1 VTGIGQDVSEV
12 RADEEPLA
20 ATEDL
25 HPSCPICGSRQTKF
39 LCTVDNYHVWR
50 CPASAVDFVHPVP
63 TAETLNALYD
73 RLEWFE
79 GGERGGYASYDT
91 QTDPS
96 PSWLVE
102 LLDRLAAERPSPSI
116 LDIGC
121 AYGTHLGLAK
131 DKGWQPFGVEP
142 SQHARAE
149 ARRRHP
155 GLYVAKTIEEI
166 PPHRFDLILI
176 LDVIEHL
183 ADPYPLFRE
192 LAAKDAIGP
201 ETIVVLT
208 TPNARSRDAL
218 VDPAGW
224 VYRHPPSHLTY
235 YSASALDEMLRRLR
249 FARVQVR
256 GQHPLSGASAEPYA
270 DEASSGNQSL
280 TAFAGLLCEA
290 TECDLA
296 AFMQERY
303 IPGTWSEI
311 AAYEHVPR
319 YAFAA
324 ALAVGARTLD
334 FGCGSGYGADMLAQ
348 TASSVVGLDVSE
360 EALSYARSDH
370 RRDNLSFLHD
380 LTLGASL
387 PAGAF
392 DVITC
397 FEVIEHVDADTQ
409 PLLIAS
415 LRRLLAYGGKL
426 LISTPNPEMTAL
438 YGANPYH
445 LHEMTLGEFRA
456 LLAAEFR
463 HVKFF
468 NQSVHASVFLTPEQ
482 NTDFA
487 EVKRG
492 IPEFE
497 GEDRPAAYIAICSE
511 SPLVTSNAMIF
522 PDFGIDYIKQRVLA
536 IERRNLQLIDRSRFV
551 GLEASVAQIRALA
564 EKTETQLLQAQAE
577 VEGSEG
583 LLNSHRL
590 ELAATQAELGAERE
604 RRAGA
609 EVEVGAERERRVGTE
624 AELGAERERRAGAE
638 VELGADRERRASAEV
653 ELGAERERRA
663 GTEAELGAE
672 RERRAGAEVE
682 LGAERERRAGTE
694 AELGATQATLR
705 TALSDLDQARTRL
718 TQIEGQLSFRVV
730 RACAFPFRTF
740 GHGIRDVGRRI
751 RGRDR
756 RQHETGPSTPVN
768 GERTSEPSFEPQALD
783 VNLECIL
790 DPVWNPTQQ
799 KFELRIDT
807 VLTARADPNPP
818 PTMKPYTV
826 RPNFSG
832 ADNRPKILHVI
843 PNVYIGGSTRLVA
856 DLVERLS
863 DRFEHEIVTS
873 ALCPYGEHQGM
884 IVHHVSQPSVAAMA
898 QLYGQ
903 FRPDIVHFHY
913 WGLSDDPW
921 YEAALAAMD
930 GFHFAAMMNV
940 NTPIKPMISPRF
952 SHYVFVSDYVRT
964 TFGGDV
970 PDPSKT
976 SVIHPGIDLSL
987 FNGPYSDPDAENAV
1001 GMVYRLE
1008 EDKLRNDAIDL
1019 FIEIVRQRPRTKIY
1033 VIGGGTFLAPYLERT
1048 IAAGVRNNF
1057 RFTNYVPY
1065 EELPKWYD
1073 RFAIFVAPVWTESFG
1088 QVAPFAM
1095 RKGSAV
1101 AGYAVGALSEILGSS
1116 ETLGAD
1122 LQRAAEIVVALLN
1135 DPVRIRAI
1143 GRQNEDRAATLFDIK
1158 STVSRYGEVYDQVL
1172 AEWFE
1177 DPGGLPKVL
1186 SHEPGSDLSTDLN
1199 NEQRARADDALLQL
1213 NGLRA
1218 QVDEYAA
1225 LASQARGLVHQVT
1238 RSRSWRLTRP
1248 LRKSGVFG
1256 RREKRLLI
1264 EAPKRDPL
1272 EQIHFTALPLDGRPV
1287 VVIVSHEASRT
1298 GAPILGLN
1306 LAERFSATHRVV
1318 SLLWSGGELASHF
1331 EHNSAVLLG
1340 PLKNEDRNSINAKR
1354 LAEKIVHSYN
1364 PEYVIANSV
1373 ETHLMV
1379 VSFAELGVSCI
1390 ALIHEFASYTRPQS
1404 KFRDVCDHASA
1415 LVFPGNEIAG
1425 SVFALIPQLSGD
1437 HRVYIRPQGRC
1448 ILPRV
1453 PADHGPRASAIRPAA
1468 SPHAF
1473 VVLGAGYVHMR
1484 KGVDLF
1490 IATAARVRRLLPST
1504 SVRFVWIGDGYDPD
1518 ADVAYSSYLAEQIR
1532 SSGLDGTLAML
1543 PAYEDLA
1550 SVYSEV
1556 DAFFMC
1562 SRLDPQPNVAIEA
1575 MARGIPVVCFER
1587 ASGSAEIISSDTN
1600 TSRLVVPY
1608 LDVGEAAE
1616 VICSLVSDRAL
1627 LRRTGDAVA
1636 RLAKAAYDMDAYVEF
1651 LKNLGEN
1658 ASRETRR
1665 HSD

>member
-1 VTGIGQDVSEV
+1 MTGIGRSVSEV
-12 RADEEPLA
+12 RADGDPIA

-25 HPSCPICGSRQTKF
+25 HPPCPICGSRQTKF
-39 LCTVDNYHVWR
+39 LCAVDHYRIWR

-63 TAETLNALYD
+63 TTETLNALYD

-79 GGERGGYASYDT
+79 GGERGGYVSYDT
-91 QTDPS
+91 QTDVS

-102 LLDRLAAERPSPSI
+102 ILDRLAVERPSPSI

-131 DKGWQPFGVEP
+131 DKGWQSFGVEP

-149 ARRRHP
+149 ARKRHP
-155 GLYVAKTIEEI
+155 GLYVAKRIEEI

-176 LDVIEHL
+176 LDVVEHL

-218 VDPAGW
+218 VNPAGW

-235 YSASALDEMLRRLR
+235 YSASALEEMLRRLR

-256 GQHPLSGASAEPYA
+256 GQHPLSGANAEPHA

-324 ALAVGARTLD
+324 ALAAGRRMLD
-334 FGCGSGYGADMLAQ
+334 FGCGSGYGAAMLAE

-360 EALSYARSDH
+360 AALSYARSHH

-380 LTLGASL
+380 FTLGASL
-387 PAGAF
+387 PAGVF

-409 PLLIAS
+409 PLLVTS
-415 LRRLLAYGGKL
+415 LRRLLASGGKL
-426 LISTPNPEMTAL
+426 IISTPNPKMTAL

-445 LHEMTLGEFRA
+445 LREMTRQEFRA

-463 HVKFF
+463 HVKLFD
-468 NQSVHASVFLTPEQ
+468 QSVHASVSLTPEQ
-482 NTDFA
+482 NSEFA

-511 SPLVTSNAMIF
+511 SPLDTPNAMIF

-536 IERRNLQLIDRSRFV
+536 IKRRNLQLIDRSRFV
-551 GLEASVAQIRALA
+551 ALEASADQIRALA
-564 EKTETQLLQAQAE
+564 EKTETQLVQARAE
-577 VEGSEG
+577 VEGSER
-583 LLNSHRL
+583 LLNSHRV
-590 ELAATQAELGAERE
+590 ELAATQAGLAATQ
-604 RRAGA
+604 AGLA
-609 EVEVGAERERRVGTE
+609 ATK
-624 AELGAERERRAGAE
+624 A
-638 VELGADRERRASAEV
+638 

-663 GTEAELGAE
+663 GTE
-672 RERRAGAEVE
+672 VE
-682 LGAERERRAGTE
+682 LGAERDKRAGTE

-705 TALSDLDQARTRL
+705 TALGDLDQARTRL
-718 TQIEGQLSFRVV
+718 SQIEGQLSFRVA
-730 RACAFPFRTF
+730 RACALPFRTF

-756 RQHETGPSTPVN
+756 RQQEASPPTPVN
-768 GERTSEPSFEPQALD
+768 GERMSEPSFQPQALDVNLECILDPVMSEPSFEPQALD

-799 KFELRIDT
+799 KFELRIDST
-807 VLTARADPNPP
+807 VSAARADPSPP

-826 RPNFSG
+826 RPNFAG

-843 PNVYIGGSTRLVA
+843 PNVYIGGSTRLIA

-863 DRFEHEIVTS
+863 HRFEHEIVTS

-884 IVHHVSQPSVAAMA
+884 IVHHVGQASIAAMA

-952 SHYVFVSDYVRT
+952 SHYVFVSEYVRT

-970 PDPSKT
+970 PNSSKT

-1019 FIEIVRQRPRTKIY
+1019 FIEIVRQRPRTKVY

-1101 AGYAVGALSEILGSS
+1101 AGYAVGALSEILGGS

-1135 DPVRIRAI
+1135 DPLRIRAI
-1143 GRQNEDRAATLFDIK
+1143 GRQNEDRAATLFDVK
-1158 STVSRYGEVYDQVL
+1158 STVSRYGDVYDQVL

-1177 DPGGLPKVL
+1177 GHPGGLP
-1186 SHEPGSDLSTDLN
+1186 
-1199 NEQRARADDALLQL
+1199 
-1213 NGLRA
+1213 
-1218 QVDEYAA
+1218 
-1225 LASQARGLVHQVT
+1225 
-1238 RSRSWRLTRP
+1238 
-1248 LRKSGVFG
+1248 
-1256 RREKRLLI
+1256 
-1264 EAPKRDPL
+1264 
-1272 EQIHFTALPLDGRPV
+1272 
-1287 VVIVSHEASRT
+1287 
-1298 GAPILGLN
+1298 
-1306 LAERFSATHRVV
+1306 
-1318 SLLWSGGELASHF
+1318 GEDF
-1331 EHNSAVLLG
+1331 
-1340 PLKNEDRNSINAKR
+1340 
-1354 LAEKIVHSYN
+1354 
-1364 PEYVIANSV
+1364 
-1373 ETHLMV
+1373 
-1379 VSFAELGVSCI
+1379 
-1390 ALIHEFASYTRPQS
+1390 
-1404 KFRDVCDHASA
+1404 
-1415 LVFPGNEIAG
+1415 
-1425 SVFALIPQLSGD
+1425 
-1437 HRVYIRPQGRC
+1437 
-1448 ILPRV
+1448 
-1453 PADHGPRASAIRPAA
+1453 
-1468 SPHAF
+1468 
-1473 VVLGAGYVHMR
+1473 
-1484 KGVDLF
+1484 
-1490 IATAARVRRLLPST
+1490 
-1504 SVRFVWIGDGYDPD
+1504 
-1518 ADVAYSSYLAEQIR
+1518 
-1532 SSGLDGTLAML
+1532 
-1543 PAYEDLA
+1543 
-1550 SVYSEV
+1550 
-1556 DAFFMC
+1556 
-1562 SRLDPQPNVAIEA
+1562 
-1575 MARGIPVVCFER
+1575 
-1587 ASGSAEIISSDTN
+1587 
-1600 TSRLVVPY
+1600 
-1608 LDVGEAAE
+1608 
-1616 VICSLVSDRAL
+1616 
-1627 LRRTGDAVA
+1627 
-1636 RLAKAAYDMDAYVEF
+1636 
-1651 LKNLGEN
+1651 
-1658 ASRETRR
+1658 
-1665 HSD
+1665 

>member
-121 AYGTHLGLAK
+121 AYGTQLGLAK

-360 EALSYARSDH
+360 EALSYASSDH

-482 NTDFA
+482 NSDFTPEQNSDFA

-511 SPLVTSNAMIF
+511 SPLNTSNAMIF

-604 RRAGA
+604 RR
-609 EVEVGAERERRVGTE
+609 VGTE

-638 VELGADRERRASAEV
+638 VELGAERERRAS
-653 ELGAERERRA
+653 
-663 GTEAELGAE
+663 
-672 RERRAGAEVE
+672 AEVE

-705 TALSDLDQARTRL
+705 TALSDLDKARTRL

-790 DPVWNPTQQ
+790 DPVWNPAQQ

-807 VLTARADPNPP
+807 VSTARADPNPP

-940 NTPIKPMISPRF
+940 NTPIKPMISPKF

-970 PDPSKT
+970 PDPNKT

-1019 FIEIVRQRPRTKIY
+1019 FIEIVRQRPRTKVY
-1033 VIGGGTFLAPYLERT
+1033 VIGGGTFLAPYIRRT

-1065 EELPKWYD
+1065 EDLPKWYD

-1101 AGYAVGALSEILGSS
+1101 AGYAVGALSEILGGS

-1135 DPVRIRAI
+1135 DPLRIRAI
-1143 GRQNEDRAATLFDIK
+1143 GRQNEDRAARLFDIK
-1158 STVSRYGEVYDQVL
+1158 SMVSRYGKVYDQVL

-1177 DPGGLPKVL
+1177 GHTVGLPNVL
-1186 SHEPGSDLSTDLN
+1186 SREPGSDLIKERT
-1199 NEQRARADDALLQL
+1199 RADQALLQL
-1213 NGLRA
+1213 NRIRA
-1218 QVDEYAA
+1218 QVDEYAD
-1225 LASQARGLVHQVT
+1225 LASQARGLVHQVS

-1248 LRKSGVFG
+1248 LRRSGIFG
-1256 RREKRLLI
+1256 RREKRLL
-1264 EAPKRDPL
+1264 EAQKRDLLKQVP
-1272 EQIHFTALPLDGRPV
+1272 FSALPLDSRPV

-1306 LAERFSATHRVV
+1306 LAERFGATHRVV
-1318 SLLWSGGELASHF
+1318 SLLWGEGELAGHF
-1331 EHNSAVLLG
+1331 EHNSAVVLG
-1340 PLKNEDRNSINAKR
+1340 PIKKEDRTPLNAKR
-1354 LAEKIVHSYN
+1354 LAEKIVRSYS

-1379 VSFAELGVSCI
+1379 ASFADLGVPCI

-1415 LVFPGNEIAG
+1415 LVFPGNKIAA
-1425 SVFALIPQLSGD
+1425 SAYALIPLLSND
-1437 HRVYIRPQGRC
+1437 HRVFIRPQGRC
-1448 ILPRV
+1448 ILPPV
-1453 PADHGPRASAIRPAA
+1453 ANNYCPPATMIRPKA
-1468 SPHAF
+1468 SLNAF
-1473 VVLGAGYVHMR
+1473 IVLGVGTVHIR

-1504 SVRFVWIGDGYDPD
+1504 PVRFVWIGDGYDPD
-1518 ADVAYSSYLAEQIR
+1518 ADIAYSSYLAEQIR
-1532 SSGLDGTLAML
+1532 SSGLDGGITML
-1543 PAYEDLA
+1543 PAREDLA

-1575 MARGIPVVCFER
+1575 MARGIPVVCFEG
-1587 ASGSAEIISSDTN
+1587 ASGSAEIISSNNDTR
-1600 TSRLVVPY
+1600 RLVVPY

-1616 VICSLVSDRAL
+1616 VIGSLVSDPAL
-1627 LRRTGDAVA
+1627 LRRMGDAVA

-1651 LKNLGEN
+1651 LRNLGEN
-1658 ASRETRR
+1658 ALRETRR

>member
-20 ATEDL
+20 APEDL
-25 HPSCPICGSRQTKF
+25 RPSCPICGSRQTKF
-39 LCTVDNYHVWR
+39 LCAVNNYHVWR

-102 LLDRLAAERPSPSI
+102 MLGRLAAERPAPSI

-121 AYGTHLGLAK
+121 AYGTHLGLAR
-131 DKGWQPFGVEP
+131 DKGWQAFGVEP
-142 SQHARAE
+142 SRHARAE

-256 GQHPLSGASAEPYA
+256 GQHPLSGARAEPHA
-270 DEASSGNQSL
+270 DEASSENQSL
-280 TAFAGLLCEA
+280 TSFAGLLCEA

-303 IPGTWSEI
+303 VPGTWSEV

-324 ALAVGARTLD
+324 ALAVGARALD
-334 FGCGSGYGADMLAQ
+334 FGCGSGYGADMLAR
-348 TASSVVGLDVSE
+348 TAGSVVGLDVSE
-360 EALSYARSDH
+360 GALSYARSHH
-370 RRDNLSFLHD
+370 RRDNLSFLRE

-409 PLLIAS
+409 LLLVAR
-415 LRRLLAYGGKL
+415 LRRLLASGGKL

-445 LHEMTLGEFRA
+445 LHEMTLREFRA
-456 LLAAEFR
+456 LLAAEFS
-463 HVKFF
+463 HIKFF
-468 NQSVHASVFLTPEQ
+468 NQSVHASVSLTPEQ
-482 NTDFA
+482 NSEFA

-497 GEDRPAAYIAICSE
+497 GKDRPAAYIAICSE
-511 SPLVTSNAMIF
+511 SPLDTSNAMIF

-536 IERRNLQLIDRSRFV
+536 IERRNHQLIDRSRFV
-551 GLEASVAQIRALA
+551 GLEASVAQ
-564 EKTETQLLQAQAE
+564 TETQLVQARAE
-577 VEGSEG
+577 VEGSER

-604 RRAGA
+604 RRAGREA
-609 EVEVGAERERRVGTE
+609 ELTASQ
-624 AELGAERERRAGAE
+624 AELGAEQERRARREAE
-638 VELGADRERRASAEV
+638 LTASQ
-653 ELGAERERRA
+653 
-663 GTEAELGAE
+663 AELGAE
-672 RERRAGAEVE
+672 QERRARREAELTASQAE
-682 LGAERERRAGTE
+682 LGAEQERRARREAELTASQ

-705 TALSDLDQARTRL
+705 TALGDLDQARTRIS
-718 TQIEGQLSFRVV
+718 QIEGQLSFRVA
-730 RACAFPFRTF
+730 RACAFPFRTL

-756 RQHETGPSTPVN
+756 RQQEASPSTPVN
-768 GERTSEPSFEPQALD
+768 GERTSERSFEPQALD

-799 KFELRIDT
+799 KFELRIDST
-807 VLTARADPNPP
+807 VSASRADPGTP

-826 RPNFSG
+826 RPNFAG

-843 PNVYIGGSTRLVA
+843 PNVYIGGSTRIIA
-856 DLVERLS
+856 DLVELLS
-863 DRFEHEIVTS
+863 HRFEHEIVTS

-884 IVHHVSQPSVAAMA
+884 IVHHVGQASIAAMA

-940 NTPIKPMISPRF
+940 NTPIKPMTSPRF

-970 PDPSKT
+970 PNSSRT

-1008 EDKLRNDAIDL
+1008 EDKLKNDAIDL
-1019 FIEIVRQRPRTKIY
+1019 FIEIVRRRPRTKVY

-1048 IAAGVRNNF
+1048 IAAGVRGNF

-1101 AGYAVGALSEILGSS
+1101 AGYAVGALSEILGGS

-1122 LQRAAEIVVALLN
+1122 LQQAAEIVVALLN
-1135 DPVRIRAI
+1135 DPSRIRAI
-1143 GRQNEDRAATLFDIK
+1143 GRQNEDRAARLFDVK
-1158 STVSRYGEVYDQVL
+1158 SMVSRYGEVYDRVL

-1177 DPGGLPKVL
+1177 GHPVGLPNVL
-1186 SHEPGSDLSTDLN
+1186 SHEPGSDSSSDLI
-1199 NEQRARADDALLQL
+1199 EERARADQALLQL
-1213 NGLRA
+1213 NRIRA
-1218 QVDEYAA
+1218 QIDEYAG
-1225 LASQARGLVHQVT
+1225 LASQARDLVHRVS

-1248 LRKSGVFG
+1248 LRMSGIFG
-1256 RREKRLLI
+1256 RREKRLLL
-1264 EAPKRDPL
+1264 EAQKRDPL
-1272 EQIHFTALPLDGRPV
+1272 EQIHFPALPLDSRPV

-1306 LAERFSATHRVV
+1306 LAERFGATHRVV
-1318 SLLWSGGELASHF
+1318 SLLWGGGELAGHF

-1340 PLKNEDRNSINAKR
+1340 PMKNEDRTLPNAKR

-1364 PEYVIANSV
+1364 PEYIIANSV

-1379 VSFAELGVSCI
+1379 VSFAELGVPCI
-1390 ALIHEFASYTRPQS
+1390 ALIHEFASYVRPRN

-1415 LVFPGNEIAG
+1415 LVFPGNEIAA
-1425 SVFALIPQLSGD
+1425 SVSALIPLLSGD
-1437 HRVYIRPQGRC
+1437 HRVFIRPHGRC
-1448 ILPRV
+1448 ILPPVAANYR
-1453 PADHGPRASAIRPAA
+1453 PPASAIRPAA
-1468 SPHAF
+1468 SLNAF
-1473 VVLGAGYVHMR
+1473 VVLGAGSVHMR

-1504 SVRFVWIGDGYDPD
+1504 PVRFVWIGDGYDPE

-1532 SSGLDGTLAML
+1532 SSGLDGDITML

-1587 ASGSAEIISSDTN
+1587 ASGSAEIIGSDTN
-1600 TSRLVVPY
+1600 TSHLVVPY

-1636 RLAKAAYDMDAYVEF
+1636 RLAKATYDMDAYIEF
-1651 LKNLGEN
+1651 LRNLGEN
-1658 ASRETRR
+1658 TRKER
-1665 HSD
+1665 DGHSD